1 MRKNKFVIFIL
12 FYSILITNSNNKS
25 QNKKFLLNYSYNENE
40 IKELMLKDNNDI
52 IYENSNGEITMNY
65 KNIETQII
73 EHNNCHKSVSIKN
86 SDDSVISDR
95 RVKMQNNQEDYTV
108 DIYTEPNGKIS
119 SILSDNQTI
128 KFLQN
133 EYNMTDVEYNNSI
146 IIKNIK
152 VQIFT

>member
-1 MRKNKFVIFIL
+1 
-12 FYSILITNSNNKS
+12 
-25 QNKKFLLNYSYNENE
+25 
-40 IKELMLKDNNDI
+40 MLKDNNDI

-108 DIYTEPNGKIS
+108 DIYTEPMVKYQVFFLITRR
-119 SILSDNQTI
+119 LSFYKMN
-128 KFLQN
+128 
-133 EYNMTDVEYNNSI
+133 I
-146 IIKNIK
+146 I
-152 VQIFT
+152 